1 MKKILLV
8 IIAISMLSACQK
20 GVENDST
27 AQIPVKVTFPSLD
40 SLPVTAN
47 LYHYGDDAPVI
58 VLCHQAGLNKV
69 EYVKIAEMLFLK
81 GFNCISIDQRS
92 GGHLVEWFN
101 ETMLKAVEK
110 GKPVGYLDA
119 EQDIITAVDFAA
131 KKYKKKVILWGSSY
145 SATLALYLAA
155 ENENIETAIAFS
167 PGDYFAE
174 QKKSLQEKLKGFK
187 KPMFIT
193 SSKDEAVEVTKML
206 SNIHLNENQVHFIPE
221 SKGIHGSRALWKT
234 YENNQEYWRAINDF
248 LVTLKVNVSEK
259 I

>member
-1 MKKILLV
+1 
-8 IIAISMLSACQK
+8 MLSACQK
-20 GVENDST
+20 GAENDST

-40 SLPVTAN
+40 SLLVTAN

-58 VLCHQAGLNKV
+58 VLCHQAGLNKI
-69 EYVKIAEMLFLK
+69 EYVKIAEVLFLK

-101 ETMLKAVEK
+101 ETMLRAVEK

-119 EQDIITAVDFAA
+119 EQDIIAAVDFAVA
-131 KKYKKKVILWGSSY
+131 KYKKKVILWGSSY
-145 SATLALYLAA
+145 SATLALYLAVK
-155 ENENIETAIAFS
+155 NENIEAVIAFS

-174 QKKSLQEKLKGFK
+174 QKHSLKEELKGFK

-193 SSKDEAVEVTKML
+193 SSKDEAVEVTRML
-206 SNIHLNENQVHFIPE
+206 LNIHLNENQVHFIPE
-221 SKGIHGSRALWKT
+221 SKGMHGSRALWKT
-234 YENNQEYWRAINDF
+234 YEYNQEYWRAITDF
-248 LVTLKVNVSEK
+248 LVNLKVSVSEK